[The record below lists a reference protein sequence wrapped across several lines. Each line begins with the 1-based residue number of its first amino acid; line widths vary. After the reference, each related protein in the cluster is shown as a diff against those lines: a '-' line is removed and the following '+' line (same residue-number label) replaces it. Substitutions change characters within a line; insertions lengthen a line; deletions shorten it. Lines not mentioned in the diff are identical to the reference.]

1 MRAAVPK
8 VTALY
13 PERRD
18 RVRVELDGEPW
29 RTLPAGAV
37 VAVGLLVGTVLDRER
52 ARDLRRAVRRSEA
65 LRDAAAALSRRD
77 HSAAGL
83 GAVLEQR
90 GLAAP
95 ERREA
100 VETLARLGYVDDARF
115 AARRAAT
122 LAARGHGDEAIRF
135 DLDRQG
141 LDHEQ
146 VEVALATL
154 DPERERASAIAART
168 SDPLPKTAR
177 RLATKGFSA
186 ESIESAL
193 GLLDA

>member
-1 MRAAVPK
+1 MRA
-8 VTALY
+8 L
-13 PERRD
+13 PELRGGAGAASSGC
-18 RVRVELDGEPW
+18 DGEPW

-37 VAVGLLVGTVLDRER
+37 VAAACWSGRLLDRER
-52 ARDLRRAVRRSEA
+52 ARELRRGVRRA
-65 LRDAAAALSRRD
+65 GGPARTQPTRFRGATGRPRVSRP
-77 HSAAGL
+77 SSK
-83 GAVLEQR
+83 QR
-90 GLAAP
+90 GIAGP
-95 ERREA
+95 ERVEA
-100 VETLARLGYVDDARF
+100 VKTLLSLGYVDDARF

-141 LDHEQ
+141 LDREQ
-146 VEVALATL
+146 VEAALATL
-154 DPERERASAIAART
+154 APERERASAIAARS

-193 GLLDA
+193 GVLDV